1 MNNDISK
8 FIIKKLLT
16 YGDLCRMVTQ
26 MHNLGANINDRVNL
40 ALIEVK
46 DISDNVNFVIDED
59 LEQLVRNSDKL
70 KKHVTKGRN
79 LADELI
85 EERKNEE

>member
-1 MNNDISK
+1 MNKDDISK
-8 FIIKKLLT
+8 FTITKLLT

-26 MHNLGANINDRVNL
+26 MHNSGANINDRVNL

-59 LEQLVRNSDKL
+59 LKFWS
-70 KKHVTKGRN
+70 
-79 LADELI
+79 I
-85 EERKNEE
+85 